1 MNEIERTTYN
11 APDLAQALGIS
22 RTAAYNLMNRADFPS
37 FRSGCKRLLVRISD
51 VDKWIDERISEEQLR
66 KEGQAQ

>member
-37 FRSGCKRLLVRISD
+37 FRSGCKRLLVRVSD
-51 VDKWIDERISEEQLR
+51 LNEWIDGQIKKEQLR
-66 KEGQAQ
+66 KEGQPQ